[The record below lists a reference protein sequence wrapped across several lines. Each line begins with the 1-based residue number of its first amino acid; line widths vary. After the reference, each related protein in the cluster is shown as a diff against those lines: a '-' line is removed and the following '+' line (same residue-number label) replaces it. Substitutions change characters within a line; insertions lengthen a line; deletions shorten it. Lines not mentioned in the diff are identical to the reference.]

1 MRRIFPKKEVNFTKL
16 GKIFSLTRQ
25 TVSTKFKNLKDLGLI
40 VDFNEEY
47 YMLIKLEDS
56 DATLI
61 PYKTLKVLTDAL
73 SENSISAYVY
83 LFNRYWKTEQPFQ
96 FTLEQIKRNIGIC
109 ATTRSNDEVVTNI
122 LFVLEKLGLI
132 KYHLTTVKQEADTFE
147 NIKTIYQLD
156 WLTHTLNLD

>member
-1 MRRIFPKKEVNFTKL
+1 MALNFVSNSRQIPSKDEICANKKYYDILYAYFQCISEPVDKEKGDMRRIFPKKEVNFTKL

-47 YMLIKLEDS
+47 YMLIRLEDS

-83 LFNRYWKTEQPFQ
+83 LFNRYWKTE
-96 FTLEQIKRNIGIC
+96 
-109 ATTRSNDEVVTNI
+109 
-122 LFVLEKLGLI
+122 
-132 KYHLTTVKQEADTFE
+132 
-147 NIKTIYQLD
+147 
-156 WLTHTLNLD
+156 